1 MRLFNKADSYATP
14 EDAEKKLRKVAGDEI
29 ERMHW
34 VIAVNE
40 EGRFVPVVTDWR
52 NRNHHKAA
60 LAHQGVCIV
69 G

>member
-1 MRLFNKADSYATP
+1 MRLFNNADSYATP
-14 EDAEKKLRKVAGDEI
+14 ENAVKKLRKLAGDEF

-40 EGRFVPVVTDWR
+40 EGRFVPVVIMRSD
-52 NRNHHKAA
+52 HHKPA
-60 LAHQGVCIV
+60 LAYEGVCIV